1 MPCPRSSTFPAPPA
15 PPASG
20 PEGPARC
27 HNCETPLAG
36 PFCHACG
43 QPDQPLDLPA
53 RAIAR
58 GALGDVFAWDGRFWG
73 TVRLLLARPGFLA
86 CEWADGRRV
95 RYIAPLRL
103 YVIATLAFVAAD
115 AANGLAVE
123 WLHDARHAAA
133 EVETHPDDEDESRFA
148 GAVPRDKVDRA
159 EWYMEGMFGLG
170 LRWFFVVMPL
180 GGFGLY
186 VLYHGRRTSY
196 AAHFVLSIHVFVVV
210 ILALA
215 VVELAKLAFVLVPPH
230 ETFNHAVPHG
240 GGLLLLAAFV
250 ACYVYAALAVR
261 RFYGVSGWRAALSA
275 PAVTVVPLLA
285 WFGIIMVGL
294 FLLMAWPA

>member
-1 MPCPRSSTFPAPPA
+1 MPEVLDAPAPAAPA
-15 PPASG
+15 PAP
-20 PEGPARC
+20 RC

-53 RAIAR
+53 HAIAR

-103 YVIATLAFVAAD
+103 YVIATLLFVGAD
-115 AANGLAVE
+115 AVYGVAKDVLHDGPRAEQPEAVE
-123 WLHDARHAAA
+123 
-133 EVETHPDDEDESRFA
+133 EDEPNRFE
-148 GAVPRDKVDRA
+148 GMVPRDKVDRA
-159 EWYMEGMFGLG
+159 VAYMDGMFGLG
-170 LRWFFVVMPL
+170 LRWFFVLMPL

-186 VLYHGRRTSY
+186 VLYHGRRPSY

-215 VVELAKLAFVLVPPH
+215 AIELAKLAFVVVPPH

-261 RFYGVSGWRAALSA
+261 RFYGVPGWKAALSA
-275 PAVTVVPLLA
+275 PAVTVAPLVA
-285 WFGIIMVGL
+285 WFGILMAGL
-294 FLLMAWPA
+294 FLVLAWPA